1 MWQVLV
7 AAAAAAGSGILAKK
21 FISPN
26 DTKIEN
32 PIAECKQNCLESAE
46 TESSPPQ
53 GSVFE
58 SDDRFKESSSTQG
71 KKETLGDDTTI
82 FRFSCLETA
91 SKKFRKNSRNGFKL
105 LKKNGGSKRGKKSEA
120 AEGGRKEMVADQVGN
135 GSGKRISAGLKK
147 RRTGKHAAG
156 KCEPSVSK
164 GQIFFFF
171 FSFIDIQTIMQFFC
185 SNEYIVYPCEYV
197 TGI

>member
-1 MWQVLV
+1 MWQIIV

-26 DTKIEN
+26 DTKIED

-71 KKETLGDDTTI
+71 KKEALGEDTTI
-82 FRFSCLETA
+82 FRFSCPETT
-91 SKKFRKNSRNGFKL
+91 SKKFRTRNGFKL
-105 LKKNGGSKRGKKSEA
+105 VKKNGGSKRGKKNEA
-120 AEGGRKEMVADQVGN
+120 AEGSRKEMVADQVGN
-135 GSGKRISAGLKK
+135 GSGKRISTGLKK
-147 RRTGKHAAG
+147 RRTGKYAAG
-156 KCEPSVSK
+156 KCEPGVSK
-164 GQIFFFF
+164 GQIFFFHF
-171 FSFIDIQTIMQFFC
+171 FI
-185 SNEYIVYPCEYV
+185 Y
-197 TGI
+197 